1 MGEIKGVLFDL
12 GDTLIVELDGPADI
26 DTTSFEVLEGV
37 EEMLAELKK
46 HFKLAIVSNTFTWGD
61 EEVAGALG
69 RKGLM
74 KYFDAVVT
82 SVDAVSRKPDDGI
95 FRRAL
100 GRLGCLPH
108 EAVMVGDRV
117 DTDIAGANR
126 MGMTSVLCRWND
138 RYPVIVTDDEDLP
151 DYVIGSIKELP
162 ALLSWLDSS
171 R

>member
-1 MGEIKGVLFDL
+1 
-12 GDTLIVELDGPADI
+12 
-26 DTTSFEVLEGV
+26 
-37 EEMLAELKK
+37 
-46 HFKLAIVSNTFTWGD
+46 
-61 EEVAGALG
+61 
-69 RKGLM
+69 
-74 KYFDAVVT
+74 
-82 SVDAVSRKPDDGI
+82 
-95 FRRAL
+95 
-100 GRLGCLPH
+100 
-108 EAVMVGDRV
+108 MVGDRV

>member
-100 GRLGCLPH
+100 GRPRVPSARG
-108 EAVMVGDRV
+108 GDGRGPSGYRHRRSKQ
-117 DTDIAGANR
+117 DG
-126 MGMTSVLCRWND
+126 
-138 RYPVIVTDDEDLP
+138 DD
-151 DYVIGSIKELP
+151 
-162 ALLSWLDSS
+162 
-171 R
+171 